1 MTGPRRST
9 GRALVGGLLLAVLLV
24 GAGCTTEPA
33 ASSGASGSSTPSAT
47 VRPQYVALAE
57 AVAAQHGRVWVEA
70 DLVKAWQA
78 GPAKYAAVLATV
90 VRLADRPG
98 VAGVK
103 IADELGYG
111 DGTDQATVLTFLAAT
126 TKELH
131 ARLPG
136 QRVLVDV
143 IVPELGCL
151 HWPGAGA
158 VVAGA
163 EATASRAACA
173 EREVARNPAASVTAL
188 DAYVARGG
196 LDVLNVSA
204 GLRSGSEYA
213 AWGTTRDAAMAA
225 AWDEAS
231 RRWGTKVRL
240 QARKALAHPGAYA
253 GTAATAEADVH
264 TFVDVPLTHGAK
276 AVDIWTW
283 SQPYRGTSYTLTDP
297 GLAPN
302 ALTAALLDRRR
313 RGVELWT
320 HMTPSSLQVGLDQ
333 DVASALTVFS
343 DVLVA
348 SGTG

>member
-1 MTGPRRST
+1 VS
-9 GRALVGGLLLAVLLV
+9 
-24 GAGCTTEPA
+24 
-33 ASSGASGSSTPSAT
+33 
-47 VRPQYVALAE
+47 VRPQYVALAD
-57 AVAAQHGRVWVEA
+57 AVAARHGRAWVEA

-78 GPAKYAAVLATV
+78 GPTRYAAVLDSV
-90 VRLADRPG
+90 VQLADRPG

-103 IADELGYG
+103 IADELGYA
-111 DGTDQATVLTFLAAT
+111 DGTDQAGVLAFLAAT

-131 ARLPG
+131 SRLPG
-136 QRVLVDV
+136 RRLVADV

-151 HWPGAGA
+151 HWPGAAA

-163 EATASRAACA
+163 RATAQRAACA
-173 EREVARNPAASVTAL
+173 DRELARNPATSVLAM

-196 LDVLNVSA
+196 LDVLDVSA
-204 GLRSGSEYA
+204 GLRSASEYA

-231 RRWGTKVRL
+231 RRWGTRVRL
-240 QARKALAHPGAYA
+240 QARKALAHPGAYS

-264 TFVDVPLTHGAK
+264 TFVDVPLAHGAK

-283 SQPYRGTSYTLTDP
+283 GQPYRGEAYTLTDP

-313 RGVELWT
+313 RGAELWT

-333 DVASALTVFS
+333 DVTSALTVFG